1 MRISASEQATIR
13 QAVHEVVG
21 ADARVSLFGSRV
33 DDALRGGDIDLFV
46 EVARKVD
53 KPVLLAARIGA
64 RLQRLLGEQR
74 IDVLI
79 ATPDTAERPIH
90 RIARRTGVAL

>member
-13 QAVHEVVG
+13 QTVHEVVG
-21 ADARVSLFGSRV
+21 VDARVSLFGSRV
-33 DDALRGGDIDLFV
+33 NDEQRGGDIDLFV
-46 EVARKVD
+46 EVAHKVD
-53 KPVLLAARIGA
+53 KPILLAARIGA

-79 ATPDTAERPIH
+79 ATPDTAERAIH
-90 RIARRTGVAL
+90 RVARQTGVVL

>member
-13 QAVHEVVG
+13 QTVHEVVG
-21 ADARVSLFGSRV
+21 VGARVSLFGSRV
-33 DDALRGGDIDLFV
+33 SDEQRGGDIDLFV
-46 EVARKVD
+46 EVAHKVD
-53 KPVLLAARIGA
+53 KPILLAARIGA

-79 ATPDTAERPIH
+79 ATPDTAERAIH
-90 RIARRTGVAL
+90 RVARQTGVVL

>member
-1 MRISASEQATIR
+1 MRLSTSQQTTIR
-13 QAVHEVVG
+13 QAMHEVAG

-33 DDALRGGDIDLFV
+33 DDGLRGCDIDLFV
-46 EVARKVD
+46 EVAYKVD
-53 KPVLLAARIGA
+53 KPILLAARIGA

-79 ATPDTAERPIH
+79 ATPDTAEQAIH
-90 RIARRTGVAL
+90 RMARQTGVAL